1 MCLFLLG
8 FFYIFKEVMFFIV
21 FMKGYFVFR
30 FCYFYLEEEK
40 KRIEKEKRKEV
51 KRREKKRV

>member
-1 MCLFLLG
+1 
-8 FFYIFKEVMFFIV
+8 MFFTV
-21 FMKGYFVFR
+21 FMKGHPVSR
-30 FCYFYLEEEK
+30 FCHPHLEEEK